1 MQTKILC
8 QFAKD
13 SWRSATKQQS
23 CNQNL
28 TTVSHVRRTPK
39 AHENAVP
46 LPWRWWS
53 SGAARAS
60 CCGPSWQKGQICIT
74 DVMLAT
80 GREVWS
86 SAFRPRCARAG

>member
-1 MQTKILC
+1 MRSRFICVFHFVEFMQTKILC

-23 CNQNL
+23 CNENL

-46 LPWRWWS
+46 LP
-53 SGAARAS
+53 
-60 CCGPSWQKGQICIT
+60 
-74 DVMLAT
+74 
-80 GREVWS
+80 
-86 SAFRPRCARAG
+86 